1 MAASKANATA
11 GAQAPAAPAA
21 TEAKARAAEFPAQ
34 AGHHETEVD
43 KRSPDGAEGLTHVK
57 EFVLIGRADNDISDA
72 AHTANKAAAANEA
85 IQRGLHPHGDIV
97 FDGATDLPDGR
108 SAVLTYTVPVVA
120 SSIDHDA
127 AGTTTPRTVLTA
139 PEGGED

>member
-21 TEAKARAAEFPAQ
+21 TRAAEFPAR
-34 AGHHETEVD
+34 AGHHEAEVD
-43 KRSPDGAEGLTHVK
+43 KRSPDGSEGLTHVK
-57 EFVLIGRADNDISDA
+57 EFVLLGRADNDISDT
-72 AHTANKAAAANEA
+72 AHTANKAAAAQEA

-97 FDGATDLPDGR
+97 FEGATDLPDGR
-108 SAVLTYTVPVVA
+108 SVVLTYTVPVVA
-120 SSIDHDA
+120 SSIDHDTA
-127 AGTTTPRTVLTA
+127 STTTPRSTLNP